1 MKDYNYK
8 RELKGISEQ
17 WHKII
22 LPDDVF
28 GKTNHNLSD
37 IRIFGM
43 QGRNDTIEAPYL
55 LKADAGEV
63 INREVEFKVLNTA
76 KKNNGYYF
84 TFEISTDELINQI
97 KLDFQQQNFDWHIR
111 LEGSQDQKDWFTVL
125 EDYRILSIKNELTD
139 FQATKL
145 TFPDSKYRYF
155 RVRVVSNT
163 KPKLLK
169 ASISKQEVKEGTS
182 RAYAIKKM
190 EIHENKRT
198 KQTELDLDFH
208 LPVRISHLDI
218 NVSDT
223 YDYYRPVTVKYL
235 ADSVNTEKGWKY
247 MFRNLASGTLNSI
260 EKNELKFKS
269 TTLKKLK
276 VIIDNHDNQ
285 ALNIESIVAK
295 GYVHE
300 LLARFSKKGK
310 YYLVYGNER
319 VGKASYDIER
329 FSNNIPIAIKELE
342 LGKEKTIDKKVTAK
356 EEPLFKNKKW
366 LWAVMVLI
374 IALLGWF
381 TLKMI
386 KQK

>member
-1 MKDYNYK
+1 M
-8 RELKGISEQ
+8 
-17 WHKII
+17 
-22 LPDDVF
+22 
-28 GKTNHNLSD
+28 
-37 IRIFGM
+37 
-43 QGRNDTIEAPYL
+43 
-55 LKADAGEV
+55 
-63 INREVEFKVLNTA
+63 
-76 KKNNGYYF
+76 
-84 TFEISTDELINQI
+84 
-97 KLDFQQQNFDWHIR
+97 
-111 LEGSQDQKDWFTVL
+111 
-125 EDYRILSIKNELTD
+125 TD

-155 RVRVVSNT
+155 RLHVASNT
-163 KPKLLK
+163 KVELLK
-169 ASISKQEVKEGTS
+169 ASISKQEIKKGTF
-182 RAYAIKKM
+182 RTYAIKKM

-235 ADSVNTEKGWKY
+235 ADSLNTEKGWKY

-366 LWAVMVLI
+366 LWAVMILI